1 MTTAAEPAPLNA
13 AVRITVVY
21 DNVPHAPGMRTAWGF
36 SALVDTGEERVLFD
50 TGGDGEILLHN
61 LARLGIAPE
70 SIDAVVL
77 SHSHGDHTGGLEAL
91 LDRNPLVTVYV
102 PESFGKTFEHDLRRR
117 GTKVEPV
124 GAPRHLRA
132 NLYSTGELGESTRE
146 QALIVEAPSGLVVL
160 TGCVHPGVE
169 AMAQSARAYR
179 GRKAQLQLLMGGF
192 HLRGHSP
199 RELERT
205 LQALRALG
213 VHRVAPSHC
222 TGERAIER
230 FREDWGEH
238 FVPSGCGAVI
248 EAR

>member
-1 MTTAAEPAPLNA
+1 MASAAEPAPLNA
-13 AVRITVVY
+13 AARITVVY
-21 DNVPHAPGMRTAWGF
+21 DNVPHALGMRTAWGF

-50 TGGDGEILLHN
+50 TGADGEILLHN

-91 LDRNPLVTVYV
+91 LDRNSVVTVYV
-102 PESFGKTFEHDLRRR
+102 PASFGKTFEHNLRRR
-117 GTKVEPV
+117 GTKVETV

-132 NLYSTGELGESTRE
+132 NLYSTGEMGEATLE
-146 QALIVEAPSGLVVL
+146 QALIVETPSGLVVL
-160 TGCVHPGVE
+160 TGCAHPGVVE
-169 AMAQSARAYR
+169 IALAAQAYR
-179 GRKAQLQLLMGGF
+179 GQEVQLLLGGF

-199 RELERT
+199 RELDRT
-205 LQALRALG
+205 LQALRALD

-238 FVPSGCGAVI
+238 FIPSGCGAVI